1 MNMRIDQDLRSS
13 EKDLRALKQ
22 RSSFLFF
29 FIFLLMIIGL
39 IKIIELT
46 VIDRQEYF
54 SESEKNR
61 IINVPIYPAR
71 GLIKLSNGEI
81 VAENIVTHEL
91 TIKQSLID
99 SSSTEINDLL
109 NEISERSYSVDLDL
123 LKSGTGSDEIILL
136 LSLIHI

>member
-1 MNMRIDQDLRSS
+1 MNMRIDQDLRSN

-29 FIFLLMIIGL
+29 FIFLLMIVGL
-39 IKIIELT
+39 FKIIELT
-46 VIDRQEYF
+46 VIDRLEYF

-71 GLIKLSNGEI
+71 GLIKLSNGEV

-91 TIKQSLID
+91 TIKKSLID

-109 NEISERSYSVDLDL
+109 NEFSERSYSADIDS
-123 LKSGTGSDEIILL
+123 LKS
-136 LSLIHI
+136 SLFSQSTTTC

>member
-1 MNMRIDQDLRSS
+1 MNMRIDQDLRSN

-39 IKIIELT
+39 FKIIELT

-71 GLIKLSNGEI
+71 GLI
-81 VAENIVTHEL
+81 
-91 TIKQSLID
+91 
-99 SSSTEINDLL
+99 
-109 NEISERSYSVDLDL
+109 
-123 LKSGTGSDEIILL
+123 
-136 LSLIHI
+136 

>member
-1 MNMRIDQDLRSS
+1 MNMRIDQDLRSN

-91 TIKQSLID
+91 IIKQSLID

-109 NEISERSYSVDLDL
+109 
-123 LKSGTGSDEIILL
+123 

>member
-54 SESEKNR
+54 SESEKISSIEDWNENKNYVVCDTN
-61 IINVPIYPAR
+61 IA
-71 GLIKLSNGEI
+71 IKLLPKVIGDFI
-81 VAENIVTHEL
+81 PYGPIL
-91 TIKQSLID
+91 GQYLFIK
-99 SSSTEINDLL
+99 
-109 NEISERSYSVDLDL
+109 R
-123 LKSGTGSDEIILL
+123 K
-136 LSLIHI
+136 

>member
-1 MNMRIDQDLRSS
+1 MNIRIDQDLRSS

-81 VAENIVTHEL
+81 VAENIVTHAL

-123 LKSGTGSDEIILL
+123 LKSGTGFC
-136 LSLIHI
+136 